1 MEESDNAV
9 AIVDVDKAVSIVD
22 VDGAVSNV
30 GRVRVQAGLRSSY
43 LLGVS
48 AGGMDLEHGLEA
60 WT

>member
-43 LLGVS
+43 L
-48 AGGMDLEHGLEA
+48 
-60 WT
+60 